1 MKSITKKR
9 NGLCLLAVILAC
21 MAMFALALACAGCSG
36 GDTSA
41 GASSNNGP
49 GNKELI
55 YGTTGYGVEMDD
67 AGLNPHQNYS
77 GWSAVRYGVGETL
90 FKFGDDMEP
99 QPWLATD
106 YEFIDETHCK
116 INLREGVSFTSGRAM
131 DAQAV
136 KECLDDLIATNDRA
150 PSDTKISS
158 ITASDDGKQI
168 VIETSEPCPA
178 LIHYLCDP
186 YGAIIDMQAGV
197 TSDNNV
203 SGTGPYKAASV
214 SDTEISLV
222 PNTNY
227 WNGSPKLNSIIVRS
241 ITDGDTLTAALQ
253 SGQIDACYGLPYASY
268 SLVENTDKYS
278 VSSCNTSRTFFGQ
291 INYKSAIMQDSAVRE
306 AICLSINKDGFI
318 STLLNGKGQAAIGA
332 FPTSMQFGDDALR
345 TGEGSGS
352 LGSYNPERA
361 KQLLEESG
369 WKDTDGDGIREKD
382 GQKLSVRWL
391 TYPGRPELPLLA
403 ESAQATLADVGIEV
417 QVNSTANHTTIRKD
431 TSSWDIYASALVTAP
446 TGDPEYFFGTTC
458 LSNSS
463 KNFGGYSSSSLDA
476 MADELHNTFDTAKR
490 AELAVSMQKELLS
503 DHGYFF
509 ASHLTMG
516 LVSKSGVTGLVAH
529 PCDYYEITVDTDI
542 SE

>member
-9 NGLCLLAVILAC
+9 NGLCLLAVILAS
-21 MAMFALALACAGCSG
+21 MIAMLALACAGCSG
-36 GDTSA
+36 GD
-41 GASSNNGP
+41 ASSANGAN
-49 GNKELI
+49 GSASSGGKSLI

-90 FKFGDDMEP
+90 FRFGDDMEP

-106 YEFIDETHCK
+106 YEFTDDTHCK
-116 INLREGVSFTSGRAM
+116 INLREGVSFTSGRIM

-136 KECLDDLIATNDRA
+136 KECLDDLLATNDRA
-150 PSDTKISS
+150 PADTKISS
-158 ITASDDGKQI
+158 ISASEDGKNII
-168 VIETSEPCPA
+168 VETSEPCPA
-178 LIHYLCDP
+178 LINYLCDP

-203 SGTGPYKAASV
+203 SGTGPYKATSV
-214 SDTEISLV
+214 TDTEISLV

-227 WNGSPKLNSIIVRS
+227 WNGTPKLDSIIVRS

-268 SLVENTDKYS
+268 SLVENTDKYT

-291 INYKSAIMQDSAVRE
+291 INYGSQIMQDSAVRE

-318 STLLNGKGQAAIGA
+318 STLLNGKGQAAVGA
-332 FPTSMQFGDDALR
+332 FPASMQFGDDALNSS
-345 TGEGSGS
+345 EKD
-352 LGSYNPERA
+352 LGSYNPDRA
-361 KQLLEESG
+361 KQLLEQAG
-369 WKDTDGDGIREKD
+369 WVDSDGDGIREKD

-403 ESAQATLADVGIEV
+403 ESAQATLADVGIDV
-417 QVNSTANHTTIRKD
+417 QVNSTANHTSIRKD
-431 TSSWDIYASALVTAP
+431 ASAWDIYASALVTAP
-446 TGDPEYFFGTTC
+446 TGDPEYFFSSTC
-458 LSNSS
+458 LSGSS
-463 KNFGGYSSSSLDA
+463 KNFGGYASANLDA
-476 MADELHNTFDTAKR
+476 MASELHGTFDASKR

-516 LVSKSGVTGLVAH
+516 LVSKSNVHGLVAH
-529 PCDYYEITVDTDI
+529 PCDYYEITVDTDVD
-542 SE
+542 